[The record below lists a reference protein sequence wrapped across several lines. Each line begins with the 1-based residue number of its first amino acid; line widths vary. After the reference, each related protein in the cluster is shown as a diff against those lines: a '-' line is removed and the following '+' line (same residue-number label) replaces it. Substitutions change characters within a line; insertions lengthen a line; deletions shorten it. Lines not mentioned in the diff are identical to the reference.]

1 MKTVIVGEWDGEH
14 AEVSLEDT
22 ATVHE
27 ALHKAGYSL
36 RSNQQITA
44 YSSAARVDADEIVSD
59 GETYLITGS
68 QISG

>member
-1 MKTVIVGEWDGEH
+1 MKTVVVGEWDGEH
-14 AEVSLEDT
+14 SEVSLEDT
-22 ATVHE
+22 ATVND

-44 YSSAARVDADEIVSD
+44 YSNALRVNTDEIVSD